1 MPAVPGTAFLQL
13 PRSPEKSCSYCMK
26 TLANT
31 DMKSS
36 EPEVHFQRYNVFSG
50 KIDLKK

>member
-1 MPAVPGTAFLQL
+1 MPAVPGTAFHQL
-13 PRSPEKSCSYCMK
+13 PRSPEKSRCYCMK
-26 TLANT
+26 TLASS

-36 EPEVHFQRYNVFSG
+36 EPEVHFQRYDVFSG